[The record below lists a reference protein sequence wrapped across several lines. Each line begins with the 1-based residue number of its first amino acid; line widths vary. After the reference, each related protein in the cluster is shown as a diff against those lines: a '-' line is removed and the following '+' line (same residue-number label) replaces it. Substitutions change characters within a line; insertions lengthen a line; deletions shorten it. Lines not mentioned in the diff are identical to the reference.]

1 MTINAYSIAV
11 TAELTDNVSNR
22 LMAIAE
28 WADKANTA
36 ISAFAETARK
46 ASSAGLNMARNFE
59 KAAAAATAL
68 GDSAGSLT
76 RASYVLDTMAASS
89 ADFAR
94 NMAAARAEA
103 NSMHPPRWS
112 ATGGGFGGGGGG
124 SGRSG
129 GGGGGSRGGPLAVRE
144 MPGGALVVQN
154 GGRYASDVIDGD
166 GLITEVPS
174 GSGGGAVAANSRRSN
189 GNVGAAT
196 GVATAGMLFGAYEN
210 ARLNDQN
217 VKAVATAQ
225 IPFSQWQGSLDDLRS
240 RELAYASQYAWATGG
255 HIEPFGE
262 SMLEGSRL
270 MRTLSATQQKQ
281 MLDFAMPYIA
291 LESKL
296 KGVSMPEATQAFIG
310 LSHMAGAYAP
320 QAAQPLYESM
330 LQASLTSHASLGQ
343 IARAASYALPAL
355 HAAGAN
361 SSDVMLLVA
370 TMMQGGIMNTKS
382 GTWLNAM
389 AMNSLPNTLGSGLFS
404 NKKQNEALH
413 ALGLYHGNKSA
424 FYANGSMDL
433 MKIVSILAADREKM
447 EPLKFNALLKMAFG
461 TQGQR
466 GASFFS
472 EESTVSNLHA
482 LADLKNFS
490 QAPMDVGQMISQ
502 VSTVGLADQTIANAN
517 ITLMNGTQAMMGPIN
532 SLLKGASSFFDWTA
546 NTSKDHPILG
556 GAMSYG
562 GLFGM
567 AVAGMGAWK
576 GTGKFVDKVIPKVAK
591 YLASGAGSLLARAA
605 TAITGEEIG
614 AATLAAIGGE
624 IAIGTLIAGGIAYLI
639 QRGYNSVTSKMSPD
653 QQLTFYQGIAG
664 GGPAFGGDNV
674 TKAAPA
680 QQHDTH
686 VTVKVDSHDVAAHVE
701 KKMIPAKTTGPTGFN
716 GDSTVYT
723 PGMGMYP

>member
-28 WADKANTA
+28 WADKANSA
-36 ISAFAETARK
+36 MLAFAESARK
-46 ASSAGLNMARNFE
+46 ASAAGIGMARNFE
-59 KAAAAATAL
+59 KAATAATAL
-68 GDSAGSLT
+68 GDSAGGLT
-76 RASYVLDTMAASS
+76 RASYVIDTMAASS
-89 ADFAR
+89 ADLAR

-103 NSMHPPRWS
+103 ANVRAPGSVGP
-112 ATGGGFGGGGGG
+112 GGGGGGG
-124 SGRSG
+124 SGP
-129 GGGGGSRGGPLAVRE
+129 GGGSGRSTGGVST
-144 MPGGALVVQN
+144 GA
-154 GGRYASDVIDGD
+154 
-166 GLITEVPS
+166 
-174 GSGGGAVAANSRRSN
+174 
-189 GNVGAAT
+189 
-196 GVATAGMLFGAYEN
+196 GVATAGMLYGAYEN

-225 IPFSQWQGSLDDLRS
+225 IPFSEWQGSLDDLRS
-240 RELAYASQYAWATGG
+240 REMAYASKYAWATGG

-262 SMLEGSRL
+262 SMLEGARL
-270 MRTLSATQQKQ
+270 MRTLSAAKQKQ

-310 LSHMAGAYAP
+310 LSHMAGAYSP
-320 QAAQPLYESM
+320 EAAQPLYESM

-404 NKKQNEALH
+404 NKKQNEALQ
-413 ALGLYHGNKSA
+413 ALGLYHGNKSE
-424 FYANGSMDL
+424 FYANGNMDL
-433 MKIVSILAADREKM
+433 MKIVSILAGDRQKM

-472 EESTVSNLHA
+472 EESTISNLHA

-490 QAPMDVGQMISQ
+490 QAPMDVGRAISQ

-532 SLLKGASSFFDWTA
+532 SLLKGAGSFFSGTA
-546 NTSKDHPILG
+546 DFAKNHPIAG
-556 GAMSYG
+556 GALDFGM
-562 GLFGM
+562 LFGA
-567 AVAGMGAWK
+567 AVAGMGAWHGAK
-576 GTGKFVDKVIPKVAK
+576 GATGYVERGVVKLSKFLVG
-591 YLASGAGSLLARAA
+591 SAGSMLARAA

-614 AATLAAIGGE
+614 TAALAAIGGQ
-624 IAIGTLIAGGIAYLI
+624 IAIGSLIAGGIAYLI
-639 QRGYNSVTSKMSPD
+639 QRGYNSVTSKMTPD

-674 TKAAPA
+674 TKSAPA

-686 VTVKVDSHDVAAHVE
+686 VTVKLDSHDIAAHVE
-701 KKMIPAKTTGPTGFN
+701 KKLVPAKTTGPTGFN
-716 GDSTVYT
+716 GDATVYT
-723 PGMGMYP
+723 PGMGIYP

>member
-22 LMAIAE
+22 LMVIAE

-36 ISAFAETARK
+36 MLAFAESARK
-46 ASSAGLNMARNFE
+46 ASASGLGMARNFE
-59 KAAAAATAL
+59 KAATSATAL

-89 ADFAR
+89 GDLAR
-94 NMAAARAEA
+94 NMAAARAESA
-103 NSMHPPRWS
+103 GMRGPGGMGPGGVAPMAGSAAPRE
-112 ATGGGFGGGGGG
+112 TGG
-124 SGRSG
+124 R
-129 GGGGGSRGGPLAVRE
+129 
-144 MPGGALVVQN
+144 
-154 GGRYASDVIDGD
+154 
-166 GLITEVPS
+166 
-174 GSGGGAVAANSRRSN
+174 VATS
-189 GNVGAAT
+189 V
-196 GVATAGMLFGAYEN
+196 GVASAGMLYGAYEN

-225 IPFSQWQGSLDDLRS
+225 VPFSEWQGSLADLRS
-240 RELAYASQYAWATGG
+240 REMAYASKYAWATGG

-262 SMLEGSRL
+262 SMLEGARL
-270 MRTLSATQQKQ
+270 MRTLGAAQQKQ

-310 LSHMAGAYAP
+310 LSHMAGAYSP
-320 QAAQPLYESM
+320 EAAQPLYESM

-424 FYANGSMDL
+424 FYANGNMDL
-433 MKIVSILAADREKM
+433 MKIVSILADDREKM
-447 EPLKFNALLKMAFG
+447 QPLRFNALLKMAFG

-472 EESTVSNLHA
+472 EESTINNLHA
-482 LADLKNFS
+482 LSDLKNFS
-490 QAPMDVGQMISQ
+490 QAPMDVGKMISQ
-502 VSTVGLADQTIANAN
+502 VSTIGLADQTIANAN
-517 ITLMNGTQAMMGPIN
+517 ITLMNGTEAMIRPIN
-532 SLLKGASSFFDWTA
+532 SILKGTGSLFGSTA
-546 NTSKDHPILG
+546 EFSKDHPILG
-556 GAMSYG
+556 GALDFGM
-562 GLFGM
+562 LFGA

-576 GTGKFVDKVIPKVAK
+576 GAKGAAGMVEKGVVKLSKF
-591 YLASGAGSLLARAA
+591 LASGAGSMLARAA

-614 AATLAAIGGE
+614 AAALTAIGGQ
-624 IAIGTLIAGGIAYLI
+624 IAIGALIMGGIAYLI
-639 QRGYNSVTSKMSPD
+639 QRGYNSITSKMSPD
-653 QQLTFYQGIAG
+653 QQSTFYQGMAG
-664 GGPAFGGDNV
+664 GSPAFGDNV
-674 TKAAPA
+674 TKPVSPFGKIGEAI
-680 QQHDTH
+680 HNH
-686 VTVKVDSHDVAAHVE
+686 FYVDSHE
-701 KKMIPAKTTGPTGFN
+701 ITTKLIPAKTTGPTGFN
-716 GDSTVYT
+716 GDSIVHS
-723 PGMGMYP
+723 PSMGYYP

>member
-11 TAELTDNVSNR
+11 MAELTDNVSNR
-22 LMAIAE
+22 LMVIAE
-28 WADKANTA
+28 WADKANSA
-36 ISAFAETARK
+36 MLAFAESARK
-46 ASSAGLNMARNFE
+46 ASAAGLGMARNFE
-59 KAAAAATAL
+59 KAATAATAL

-76 RASYVLDTMAASS
+76 RASYVIDTMAASS
-89 ADFAR
+89 ADLAK

-103 NSMHPPRWS
+103 AGMRTP
-112 ATGGGFGGGGGG
+112 GGIGPGGGGAAAT
-124 SGRSG
+124 SAPRESNGR
-129 GGGGGSRGGPLAVRE
+129 
-144 MPGGALVVQN
+144 
-154 GGRYASDVIDGD
+154 
-166 GLITEVPS
+166 
-174 GSGGGAVAANSRRSN
+174 VAAS
-189 GNVGAAT
+189 A
-196 GVATAGMLFGAYEN
+196 GVATAGMLYGAYEN
-210 ARLNDQN
+210 ARLSDQN

-225 IPFSQWQGSLDDLRS
+225 VPFSQWQGSIENLRE
-240 RELAYASQYAWATGG
+240 REMAYASQYAWATGG

-270 MRTLSATQQKQ
+270 MRTLSAAQQKQ
-281 MLDFAMPYIA
+281 MMDFAMPYIA

-310 LSHMAGAYAP
+310 LSHMAGAYTP
-320 QAAQPLYESM
+320 GAAQPLYESM

-361 SSDVMLLVA
+361 SSDVMLLIA

-382 GTWLNAM
+382 GTWLNAL

-413 ALGLYHGNKSA
+413 ALGLYHGNKSM
-424 FYANGSMDL
+424 FYKNGSMDL
-433 MKIVSILAADREKM
+433 MHLISILAGDREHM

-472 EESTVSNLHA
+472 EDSTISNLHA
-482 LADLKNFS
+482 LSDLKNFS
-490 QAPMDVGQMISQ
+490 QPPMDVGKMISQ

-532 SLLKGASSFFDWTA
+532 SILEATGSFFGRTA
-546 NTSKDHPILG
+546 GFSKDHPVLG
-556 GAMSYG
+556 GALDFGM
-562 GLFGM
+562 LFGG
-567 AVAGMGAWK
+567 AVAGIGAWK
-576 GTGKFVDKVIPKVAK
+576 GAK
-591 YLASGAGSLLARAA
+591 GAAGMLEKGAAKLSQFLVSGAGTMLARAA

-614 AATLAAIGGE
+614 AATLVAIGGE
-624 IAIGTLIAGGIAYLI
+624 IAIGALIMGGIAYLI
-639 QRGYNSVTSKMSPD
+639 HRGYESLTSKMSPD
-653 QQLTFYQGIAG
+653 NQAKFYQDIAG
-664 GGPAFGGDNV
+664 GEPLFGGDNV
-674 TKAAPA
+674 TKSAPA
-680 QQHDTH
+680 AKHDTH
-686 VTVKVDSHDVAAHVE
+686 VTVKLDGHDIAAHVE

-723 PGMGMYP
+723 PGMGAFP

>member
-1 MTINAYSIAV
+1 V
-11 TAELTDNVSNR
+11 P
-22 LMAIAE
+22 
-28 WADKANTA
+28 
-36 ISAFAETARK
+36 
-46 ASSAGLNMARNFE
+46 
-59 KAAAAATAL
+59 L
-68 GDSAGSLT
+68 G
-76 RASYVLDTMAASS
+76 
-89 ADFAR
+89 
-94 NMAAARAEA
+94 
-103 NSMHPPRWS
+103 
-112 ATGGGFGGGGGG
+112 
-124 SGRSG
+124 
-129 GGGGGSRGGPLAVRE
+129 
-144 MPGGALVVQN
+144 
-154 GGRYASDVIDGD
+154 
-166 GLITEVPS
+166 
-174 GSGGGAVAANSRRSN
+174 GSGGGTVAAGPRRSN

-196 GVATAGMLFGAYEN
+196 GVATAGMLYGAYEN

-217 VKAVATAQ
+217 VKSVATAQ
-225 IPFSQWQGSLDDLRS
+225 IPFSQWQGSLAELRS
-240 RELAYASQYAWATGG
+240 REMAYASQYAWATGG

-270 MRTLSATQQKQ
+270 MRTLSAAQQRQ

-310 LSHMAGAYAP
+310 LSHMAGAYTP

-404 NKKQNEALH
+404 NKKQNEALQ
-413 ALGLYHGNKSA
+413 ALGLYHGNQSA
-424 FYANGSMDL
+424 FYANGNMDL

-472 EESTVSNLHA
+472 EESTIGNLHA

-490 QAPMDVGQMISQ
+490 QPPMDVGQMISQ

-532 SLLKGASSFFDWTA
+532 SLLKGAGSFFGSTA
-546 NTSKDHPILG
+546 DFSKDHPILG
-556 GAMSYG
+556 GALDLGM
-562 GLFGM
+562 LFGG

-576 GTGKFVDKVIPKVAK
+576 GAKGATGMIEKGAVKLSKFLV
-591 YLASGAGSLLARAA
+591 SGAGTMLARAA

-639 QRGYNSVTSKMSPD
+639 HRGYESLTSKMTPD

-674 TKAAPA
+674 TKADPA
-680 QQHDTH
+680 AKHDTH
-686 VTVKVDSHDVAAHVE
+686 VTVKIDSHDVAAHVE
-701 KKMIPAKTTGPTGFN
+701 KKMIPPKTTGPTGFN

-723 PGMGMYP
+723 PAMGVF

>member
-22 LMAIAE
+22 LMVIAE
-28 WADKANTA
+28 WADKANSA
-36 ISAFAETARK
+36 MLAFAESARK
-46 ASSAGLNMARNFE
+46 ASAAGIGMARNFE
-59 KAAAAATAL
+59 KAATAATAL
-68 GDSAGSLT
+68 GDSAGGLT
-76 RASYVLDTMAASS
+76 RASYVIDTMAASS
-89 ADFAR
+89 ADLAR

-103 NSMHPPRWS
+103 ANMRAPGSVGP
-112 ATGGGFGGGGGG
+112 GGGGG
-124 SGRSG
+124 SGTG
-129 GGGGGSRGGPLAVRE
+129 
-144 MPGGALVVQN
+144 
-154 GGRYASDVIDGD
+154 
-166 GLITEVPS
+166 S
-174 GSGGGAVAANSRRSN
+174 GSSRSTGSISTGA
-189 GNVGAAT
+189 
-196 GVATAGMLFGAYEN
+196 GVATAGMLYGAYEN
-210 ARLNDQN
+210 ARLTDQN

-240 RELAYASQYAWATGG
+240 REMAYASKYAWATGG

-262 SMLEGSRL
+262 SMLEGARL
-270 MRTLSATQQKQ
+270 MRTLSAAKQKQ

-310 LSHMAGAYAP
+310 LSHMAGAYTP

-413 ALGLYHGNKSA
+413 ALGLYHGNKSS
-424 FYANGSMDL
+424 FYSNGSMDL
-433 MKIVSILAADREKM
+433 MKIVSILAGDREKM

-472 EESTVSNLHA
+472 EESTIGNLHA

-490 QAPMDVGQMISQ
+490 QPPMDVGRMISQ

-532 SLLKGASSFFDWTA
+532 SLLKGAGSFFDWTA
-546 NTSKDHPILG
+546 NVSNDHPNIG

-562 GLFGM
+562 GLFGL

-576 GTGKFVDKVIPKVAK
+576 GAKGATGMLEKGAVKLSKFLVG
-591 YLASGAGSLLARAA
+591 GAGSMLARAA

-614 AATLAAIGGE
+614 AAALAAIGGQ
-624 IAIGTLIAGGIAYLI
+624 IAIGSLIAGGIAYLI
-639 QRGYNSVTSKMSPD
+639 QRGYNSVTSKMTPD

-674 TKAAPA
+674 TKPAPA

-701 KKMIPAKTTGPTGFN
+701 KKLVPAKTTGPTGFN
-716 GDSTVYT
+716 GDATVYT
-723 PGMGMYP
+723 PGMGVYP

>member
-22 LMAIAE
+22 LMVIAE
-28 WADKANTA
+28 WADKANSA
-36 ISAFAETARK
+36 MLAFAESARK
-46 ASSAGLNMARNFE
+46 ASAAGIGMARNFE
-59 KAAAAATAL
+59 KAATAATAL
-68 GDSAGSLT
+68 GDSSGSLT
-76 RASYVLDTMAASS
+76 RASYVIDTMAASS
-89 ADFAR
+89 ADLAK

-103 NSMHPPRWS
+103 AGMRAP
-112 ATGGGFGGGGGG
+112 GGIGPGGGGAAATSAPRES
-124 SGRSG
+124 SGR
-129 GGGGGSRGGPLAVRE
+129 
-144 MPGGALVVQN
+144 
-154 GGRYASDVIDGD
+154 
-166 GLITEVPS
+166 
-174 GSGGGAVAANSRRSN
+174 
-189 GNVGAAT
+189 VGAGA
-196 GVATAGMLFGAYEN
+196 GVATAGMLYGAYEN
-210 ARLNDQN
+210 ARLTDQN

-225 IPFSQWQGSLDDLRS
+225 VPFAQWQGSITDLRA
-240 RELAYASQYAWATGG
+240 REMAYASQYAWATGG

-281 MLDFAMPYIA
+281 MMDFAMPYIA

-310 LSHMAGAYAP
+310 LSHMAGAYTP
-320 QAAQPLYESM
+320 EAAQPLYESM

-361 SSDVMLLVA
+361 SSDVMLLIA

-382 GTWLNAM
+382 GTWLNAL

-404 NKKQNEALH
+404 NQKQNDALH
-413 ALGLYHGNKSA
+413 SLGLYRGNQSL
-424 FYANGSMDL
+424 FYKNGKMDL
-433 MKIVSILAADREKM
+433 MQLVAILAGDRETM

-466 GASFFS
+466 AASFFS
-472 EESTVSNLHA
+472 EDSTIGNLHA
-482 LADLKNFS
+482 LSDLKNLS
-490 QAPMDVGQMISQ
+490 QAPMDVGKMISQ

-517 ITLMNGTQAMMGPIN
+517 ITLMNGTDMLMSPIN
-532 SLLKGASSFFDWTA
+532 SLLKATGSFFGKTA
-546 NTSKDHPILG
+546 EFSKDHPVLG
-556 GAMSYG
+556 GALDFGM
-562 GLFGM
+562 LFGG

-576 GTGKFVDKVIPKVAK
+576 GAKGATGMIEKGAVKLSKFLV
-591 YLASGAGSLLARAA
+591 SGAGTMLARAA
-605 TAITGEEIG
+605 TLITGEEIG

-624 IAIGTLIAGGIAYLI
+624 IAIGALIAGGIAYLI
-639 QRGYNSVTSKMSPD
+639 HRGYESVTSKMTPD

-674 TKAAPA
+674 TKTAPA
-680 QQHDTH
+680 DKHDTH
-686 VTVKVDSHDVAAHVE
+686 VTVKIDSHDVAAHVE
-701 KKMIPAKTTGPTGFN
+701 KKMIPPKTTGPTGFN

-723 PGMGMYP
+723 PAMGVF